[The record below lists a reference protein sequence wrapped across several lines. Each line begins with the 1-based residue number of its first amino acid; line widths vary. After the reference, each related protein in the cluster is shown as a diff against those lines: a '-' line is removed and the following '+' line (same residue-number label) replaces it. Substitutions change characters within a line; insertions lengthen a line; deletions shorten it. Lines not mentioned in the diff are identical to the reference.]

1 MSDLQVESCV
11 LGICRA
17 VGGDRFTLRQ
27 VVRRTACDHPE
38 IIRELPSV
46 WARLMES
53 QRVQALD
60 VRLGGLYRVVSSG
73 QEASPSGVS
82 EFTSSHTPASQPARF

>member
-1 MSDLQVESCV
+1 MSELQVERCV

-38 IIRELPSV
+38 IIRELPAV
-46 WARLMES
+46 WARLMDS
-53 QRVQALD
+53 HRVQALD
-60 VRLGGLYRVVSSG
+60 DRMGGLYRVVSPW
-73 QEASPSGVS
+73 EDASPCSVH
-82 EFTSSHTPASQPARF
+82 EFTSSHTPASQPAMS